1 MTRTQEGCRS
11 RSMRSRSKLANRR
24 GVSTLQLILVLPILV
39 IVGMATFEFGIM
51 MVVQQTVTTATI
63 LGARA
68 ASREATKAAA
78 NTAAEAEVDRVLALH
93 GLAIIDGDV
102 NSDTRMVL
110 EYRND
115 PVSVITGDPGLAC
128 STPTSPAMTA
138 ADVRL
143 TICVDLTTAPL
154 VNFLST
160 LGLDFSGKRLQITSA
175 TTME

>member
-1 MTRTQEGCRS
+1 MTRTREGCRNRAP
-11 RSMRSRSKLANRR
+11 RSQSKLANRR
-24 GVSTLQLILVLPILV
+24 GASTLQLILVLPLLV

-51 MVVQQTVTTATI
+51 MVVQQTVTTAAT

-68 ASREATKAAA
+68 AAREATGAAA
-78 NTAAEAEVDRVLALH
+78 NTAAEAEVDRVLAVH
-93 GLAIIDGDV
+93 GLAIVDGDAS
-102 NSDTRMVL
+102 SDTRMVL
-110 EYRND
+110 EYRTD
-115 PVSVITGDPGLAC
+115 PAIITGDPGLAC

-160 LGLDFSGKRLQITSA
+160 LGLDFTGKRLQITSA